1 MSDDDEQLRV
11 RVAWLYFMEGLTQA
25 DIAAKLG
32 ITRLRANRLLGEA
45 RESGLVNIQV
55 NARLADC
62 VALERAAGRRNR
74 PEGRR
79 DRADPGRSRADR
91 GRARPRHGRLS
102 RPPSRREPR
111 ARRSASAGAPPCA
124 RPSATCASANLPD
137 LSINS
142 MMGGLT
148 HGLGAQHLRDRQ
160 RVRPPRQRAV
170 QLPRRADLCRQPA
183 ARATPSWRRTC
194 SARPSSG
201 SPPSTSRC

>member
-62 VALERAAGRRNR
+62 VALERAAGRRDR

-79 DRADPGRSRADR
+79 DRADAGRS
-91 GRARPRHGRLS
+91 
-102 RPPSRREPR
+102 PSRSPPCWAAPPPTISR
-111 ARRSASAGAPPCA
+111 AISARTGCARSASAGAPPCA
-124 RPSATCASANLPD
+124 RPCAIWRGANLPD

-160 RVRPPRQRAV
+160 RIRAPRQRAV
-170 QLPRRADLCRQPA
+170 QLPRRADLFRQPEVARHHPGAGRVPRDLPA
-183 ARATPSWRRTC
+183 AGRR
-194 SARPSSG
+194 
-201 SPPSTSRC
+201 STSR